1 MKGTTSGLEFLSKI
15 QFLPLDWKQNLEKS
29 SYVVHGSTIES
40 SKALELAIE
49 VTNEAFSKALDAMDI
64 ANRHSIDFIYD
75 NRVLSSILGSSHNS
89 LISLTEIKMSFRSVG
104 KDISTEDVLSG
115 YKQSGLSQII
125 LFIPGLFTDESLWL
139 DRTLTIDNRN
149 VISSGIADD
158 YKRRGYYPIF
168 IRFNH
173 GKHISDNGKEL
184 LLLLSDLLN
193 KDSSLKLNIFC
204 YSIGCL
210 VFRSTLYYAREN
222 LSEISIK
229 NIDKVI
235 FISSPDGGS
244 YLEKA
249 GFWATFLMER
259 APTLAI
265 QLIGMIGNL
274 RSDAIKDLSHG
285 VIREE
290 DWNQFN
296 YLSRYWQNHYFGE
309 LDNINCYQLYSSFGE
324 ENSILQEW
332 LGDGIV
338 ELSSLTLLRD
348 NVYLKKDRTHL
359 RSTNITGNNHF
370 TILQSGLLRRRI
382 AEIMEIHKH
391 SYNQL

>member
-1 MKGTTSGLEFLSKI
+1 MRGTTSGLELLSKI
-15 QFLPLDWKQNLEKS
+15 QFLPLDWKENLKNS
-29 SYVVHGSTIES
+29 STAVHDSTIES
-40 SKALELAIE
+40 GKALELAIK
-49 VTNEAFSKALDAMDI
+49 VTNDAFSKALDAMDI

-89 LISLTEIKMSFRSVG
+89 LISLTEIKMSFRSYG
-104 KDISTEDVLSG
+104 KDISSEEVLSA
-115 YKQSGLSQII
+115 YKQSGLSKII

-158 YKRRGYYPIF
+158 YKKRGYFPIF

-193 KDSSLKLNIFC
+193 KDSSLRLNVFC

-222 LSEISIK
+222 FSEISIK

-265 QLIGMIGNL
+265 QLIGVIGNL

-296 YLSRYWQNHYFGE
+296 YLSRYWQNLYFGE

-338 ELSSLTLLRD
+338 ELSSLTLLRE
-348 NVYLKKDRTHL
+348 NVFLKKDRTQL

-370 TILQSGLLRRRI
+370 TILQSGLLRKRI
-382 AEIMEIHKH
+382 AEIMEIHNLEKNLH
-391 SYNQL
+391 

>member
-29 SYVVHGSTIES
+29 SYAVHGSTIES

-89 LISLTEIKMSFRSVG
+89 LISLTEIKMSFRSLG
-104 KDISTEDVLSG
+104 KDISTEDVLFG
-115 YKQSGLSQII
+115 YKQSGLSKII

-139 DRTLTIDNRN
+139 DRILTIDNRN
-149 VISSGIADD
+149 IISSGIADD

-184 LLLLSDLLN
+184 LLLLTDLLS

-348 NVYLKKDRTHL
+348 NVYLKKDRTQL

-370 TILQSGLLRRRI
+370 TILQSGLLRKRI

-391 SYNQL
+391 

>member
-1 MKGTTSGLEFLSKI
+1 
-15 QFLPLDWKQNLEKS
+15 
-29 SYVVHGSTIES
+29 
-40 SKALELAIE
+40 
-49 VTNEAFSKALDAMDI
+49 
-64 ANRHSIDFIYD
+64 
-75 NRVLSSILGSSHNS
+75 
-89 LISLTEIKMSFRSVG
+89 
-104 KDISTEDVLSG
+104 
-115 YKQSGLSQII
+115 
-125 LFIPGLFTDESLWL
+125 
-139 DRTLTIDNRN
+139 
-149 VISSGIADD
+149 
-158 YKRRGYYPIF
+158 
-168 IRFNH
+168 
-173 GKHISDNGKEL
+173 L
-184 LLLLSDLLN
+184 LLTDLLS

-348 NVYLKKDRTHL
+348 NVYLKKDRTQL

-370 TILQSGLLRRRI
+370 TILQSGLLRKRI

-391 SYNQL
+391 

>member
-1 MKGTTSGLEFLSKI
+1 MRGTTSGLELLSKI
-15 QFLPLDWKQNLEKS
+15 QFLPLDWKENLEKS
-29 SYVVHGSTIES
+29 SLAVHDSTIES

-49 VTNEAFSKALDAMDI
+49 ATNEAFSKALNAMDI

-89 LISLTEIKMSFRSVG
+89 LISLTEIKMSFRSLG
-104 KDISTEDVLSG
+104 KDISIEEILDG
-115 YKQSGLSQII
+115 YKQSGLSKII

-193 KDSSLKLNIFC
+193 KDSSLRLNVFC

-265 QLIGMIGNL
+265 QLIGIIGNL

-348 NVYLKKDRTHL
+348 NVFLKKDRTQL

-370 TILQSGLLRRRI
+370 TILQSGLLRKRI
-382 AEIMEIHKH
+382 AEIMEIHRH
-391 SYNQL
+391 DNN

>member
-1 MKGTTSGLEFLSKI
+1 MRGTTSSLELLSKI
-15 QFLPLDWKQNLEKS
+15 QFLPLDWKENLKNS
-29 SYVVHGSTIES
+29 STAVHDSTIES
-40 SKALELAIE
+40 GKALELAIK
-49 VTNEAFSKALDAMDI
+49 VTNDAFSKALDAMDI

-89 LISLTEIKMSFRSVG
+89 LISLTEIKMSFRSYG
-104 KDISTEDVLSG
+104 KDISSEEVLSA
-115 YKQSGLSQII
+115 YKQSGLSKII

-158 YKRRGYYPIF
+158 YKKRGYFPIF
-168 IRFNH
+168 LRFNH

-193 KDSSLKLNIFC
+193 KDSSLRLNVFC

-222 LSEISIK
+222 FSEISIK

-265 QLIGMIGNL
+265 QLIGIIGNL

-296 YLSRYWQNHYFGE
+296 YLSRYWQNLYFGE

-338 ELSSLTLLRD
+338 ELSSLTLLKE
-348 NVYLKKDRTHL
+348 NVFLKKDRTQL

-370 TILQSGLLRRRI
+370 TILQSGLLRKRI
-382 AEIMEIHKH
+382 AEIMEIHNHEKNLH
-391 SYNQL
+391 

>member
-1 MKGTTSGLEFLSKI
+1 MRGTTSGLELLSKI
-15 QFLPLDWKQNLEKS
+15 QFLPLDWKENLEKS
-29 SYVVHGSTIES
+29 SLAVHDSTIES

-49 VTNEAFSKALDAMDI
+49 ATNEAFSKALNAMDI

-89 LISLTEIKMSFRSVG
+89 LISLTEIKMSFRSLG
-104 KDISTEDVLSG
+104 KDISIEEILHG
-115 YKQSGLSQII
+115 YKQSGLSKII

-158 YKRRGYYPIF
+158 YQRRGYYPIF

-184 LLLLSDLLN
+184 LLLLTDLLN
-193 KDSSLKLNIFC
+193 RDPSLRLNVFC

-265 QLIGMIGNL
+265 QLIGIIGNL

-348 NVYLKKDRTHL
+348 NVFLKKDRTQL

-370 TILQSGLLRRRI
+370 TILQSGLLRKRI
-382 AEIMEIHKH
+382 AEIMEIHKLE
-391 SYNQL
+391 NN

>member
-1 MKGTTSGLEFLSKI
+1 MRGTTSGLELLSKI
-15 QFLPLDWKQNLEKS
+15 QFLPLDWKENLKNS
-29 SYVVHGSTIES
+29 STAVHDSTIES
-40 SKALELAIE
+40 GKALELAIK
-49 VTNEAFSKALDAMDI
+49 VTNDAFSKALDAMDI

-89 LISLTEIKMSFRSVG
+89 LISLTEIKMSFRSYG
-104 KDISTEDVLSG
+104 KDISSEEVLSA
-115 YKQSGLSQII
+115 YKQSGLSKII

-158 YKRRGYYPIF
+158 YKKRGYFPIF

-193 KDSSLKLNIFC
+193 KDSSLRLNVFC

-222 LSEISIK
+222 FSEISIK

-265 QLIGMIGNL
+265 QLIGIIGNL

-296 YLSRYWQNHYFGE
+296 YLSRYWQNLYFGE

-338 ELSSLTLLRD
+338 ELSSLTLLRE
-348 NVYLKKDRTHL
+348 NVFLKKDRTQL

-370 TILQSGLLRRRI
+370 TILQSGLLRKRI
-382 AEIMEIHKH
+382 AEIMEIHNHEKNLH
-391 SYNQL
+391 

>member
-1 MKGTTSGLEFLSKI
+1 MRGTTSGLELLSKI
-15 QFLPLDWKQNLEKS
+15 QFLPLDWKENLEKS
-29 SYVVHGSTIES
+29 SNAVHDSTLES

-49 VTNEAFSKALDAMDI
+49 VTNEAFSKALNAMDI

-89 LISLTEIKMSFRSVG
+89 LISLTEIKMSFRSLG
-104 KDISTEDVLSG
+104 KDISTDEILYG
-115 YKQSGLSQII
+115 YKQSGLSKII

-158 YKRRGYYPIF
+158 YQRRGYYPIF

-193 KDSSLKLNIFC
+193 KDPSIRLNVFC

-265 QLIGMIGNL
+265 QLIGIIGNL

-324 ENSILQEW
+324 EKSILQEW

-348 NVYLKKDRTHL
+348 NVFLKKDRTQL

-370 TILQSGLLRRRI
+370 TILQSGLLRKRI
-382 AEIMEIHKH
+382 AEIMEIHKLEN
-391 SYNQL
+391 NQH

>member
-1 MKGTTSGLEFLSKI
+1 MRGTTSGLELLSKI
-15 QFLPLDWKQNLEKS
+15 QFLPLDWKENLEKS
-29 SYVVHGSTIES
+29 SLALHDSTIES

-49 VTNEAFSKALDAMDI
+49 ATNEAFSKALNAMDI

-89 LISLTEIKMSFRSVG
+89 LISLTEIKMSFRSLG
-104 KDISTEDVLSG
+104 KDISIEEILYD
-115 YKQSGLSQII
+115 YKQSGLSKII

-158 YKRRGYYPIF
+158 YQRRGYYPIF

-184 LLLLSDLLN
+184 LLLLTDLLN
-193 KDSSLKLNIFC
+193 KAPSLRLNVFC

-265 QLIGMIGNL
+265 QLIGIIGNL

-348 NVYLKKDRTHL
+348 NVFLKKDRTQL

-370 TILQSGLLRRRI
+370 TILQSGFLRKRI
-382 AEIMEIHKH
+382 AEIMEIHKLE
-391 SYNQL
+391 NN

>member
-1 MKGTTSGLEFLSKI
+1 MRGTTSGLELLSKI
-15 QFLPLDWKQNLEKS
+15 QFLPLDWKENLEKS
-29 SYVVHGSTIES
+29 SLAVHDSTIES

-49 VTNEAFSKALDAMDI
+49 ATNEAFSKALNAMDI
-64 ANRHSIDFIYD
+64 ANRHSINFIYD

-89 LISLTEIKMSFRSVG
+89 LISLTEIKMSFRSLG
-104 KDISTEDVLSG
+104 KDISIEEILDG
-115 YKQSGLSQII
+115 YKKSGLSKII

-158 YKRRGYYPIF
+158 YQRRGYYPIF

-184 LLLLSDLLN
+184 LLLLTDLLN
-193 KDSSLKLNIFC
+193 RDPSLRLNVFC

-265 QLIGMIGNL
+265 QLIGIIGNL

-348 NVYLKKDRTHL
+348 NVFLKKDRTQL

-370 TILQSGLLRRRI
+370 TILQSGLLRKRI

-391 SYNQL
+391 DNI

>member
-1 MKGTTSGLEFLSKI
+1 MRGTTSGLELLSKI
-15 QFLPLDWKQNLEKS
+15 QFLPLDWKENLEKS
-29 SYVVHGSTIES
+29 SYAVHDSTIES

-49 VTNEAFSKALDAMDI
+49 ATNEAFSKALNAMDI

-89 LISLTEIKMSFRSVG
+89 LISLTEIKMSFRSLG
-104 KDISTEDVLSG
+104 KDISIEEILYD
-115 YKQSGLSQII
+115 YKQSGLSKII

-158 YKRRGYYPIF
+158 YQRRGYYPIF

-184 LLLLSDLLN
+184 LLLLTDLLN
-193 KDSSLKLNIFC
+193 RDPSLRLNVFC

-265 QLIGMIGNL
+265 QLIGIIGNL

-348 NVYLKKDRTHL
+348 NVFLKKDRTQL

-370 TILQSGLLRRRI
+370 TILQSGLLRKRI
-382 AEIMEIHKH
+382 AEIMEIHKLE
-391 SYNQL
+391 NN

>member
-1 MKGTTSGLEFLSKI
+1 MRGTTSGLELLSKI
-15 QFLPLDWKQNLEKS
+15 QFLPLDWKENLKNS
-29 SYVVHGSTIES
+29 STAVHDSTIES
-40 SKALELAIE
+40 GKALELAIK
-49 VTNEAFSKALDAMDI
+49 VTNDAFSKALDAMDI

-89 LISLTEIKMSFRSVG
+89 LISLTEIKMSFRSYG
-104 KDISTEDVLSG
+104 KDISSEEVLSA
-115 YKQSGLSQII
+115 YKQSGLSKII

-158 YKRRGYYPIF
+158 YKKRGYFPIF

-193 KDSSLKLNIFC
+193 KDSSLRLNVFC

-222 LSEISIK
+222 FSEISIK

-265 QLIGMIGNL
+265 QLIGIIGNL

-296 YLSRYWQNHYFGE
+296 YLSRYWQNLYFGE

-338 ELSSLTLLRD
+338 ELSSLTLLKE
-348 NVYLKKDRTHL
+348 NVFLKKDRTQL

-370 TILQSGLLRRRI
+370 TILQSGLLRKRI
-382 AEIMEIHKH
+382 AEIMEIHNHEKNLH
-391 SYNQL
+391 